1 MKTEVVKIELL
12 QEPEKNVRIHTE
24 QQYEELYRS
33 YKMFGQYRPVVV
45 DENNVVLAGNGFVE
59 ALRRNGETEVTVLR
73 YTNLSEKDKKKLMIA
88 DNKTFSL
95 GFDDNDAVMEML
107 AEMGDYEVPGFDED
121 LLKELL
127 ADEEET
133 TEQLSDF
140 GKLSPE
146 EIQGFQE
153 ELEKTEERYEKAL
166 ERQEQEQHEPS
177 QQPIHHESP
186 QQPIYH
192 EPVYQ
197 EGTEDEGEYTQPSE
211 VFTSTKKTI
220 KCPHCSGEIVL

>member
-12 QEPEKNVRIHTE
+12 KEPEKNVRIHTE
-24 QQYEELYRS
+24 KQYEELYRS

-45 DENNVVLAGNGFVE
+45 DENNVVLVGNGFVE
-59 ALRRNGETEVTVLR
+59 ALRRNGETEVIVLR

-88 DNKTFSL
+88 DNKTYSL
-95 GFDDNDAVMEML
+95 GFDDNDAVMEIL

-133 TEQLSDF
+133 TERLSDF

-146 EIQGFQE
+146 EIQSFQE
-153 ELEKTEERYEKAL
+153 QLEKTEERYEKVV
-166 ERQEQEQHEPS
+166 EMQEQEQHEP
-177 QQPIHHESP
+177 P

-192 EPVYQ
+192 EPAYQ
-197 EGTEDEGEYTQPSE
+197 EETEDEGEYTQPSE

-220 KCPHCSGEIVL
+220 KCPHCSREIVL

>member
-12 QEPEKNVRIHTE
+12 KEPEKNVRIHTE
-24 QQYEELYRS
+24 RQYEELYRS

-59 ALRRNGETEVTVLR
+59 ALRRNGETEVIVLR

-107 AEMGDYEVPGFDED
+107 AEMGDYEVPGFDEN

-146 EIQGFQE
+146 EIQSFQE
-153 ELEKTEERYEKAL
+153 QLEKTEERYEKAV
-166 ERQEQEQHEPS
+166 EMQEQEQHEP
-177 QQPIHHESP
+177 P

-197 EGTEDEGEYTQPSE
+197 EETEDEGEYTQPSE

>member
-12 QEPEKNVRIHTE
+12 KEPEKNVRIHTE
-24 QQYEELYRS
+24 KQYEELYRS

-59 ALRRNGETEVTVLR
+59 ALRRNGEKEVIVLR
-73 YTNLSEKDKKKLMIA
+73 YTNLSEKEKKKLMIA

-95 GFDDNDAVMEML
+95 GFDDNDAVMEMI
-107 AEMGDYEVPGFDED
+107 AEMGDYEIPGFDEN

-127 ADEEET
+127 ADEAET

-146 EIQGFQE
+146 EIQSFQE
-153 ELEKTEERYEKAL
+153 QLEKTEERYEKAL
-166 ERQEQEQHEPS
+166 ERQEQEQHEP
-177 QQPIHHESP
+177 P
-186 QQPIYH
+186 QQPTYH

-197 EGTEDEGEYTQPSE
+197 EETEDEGEYTQPSE

>member
-1 MKTEVVKIELL
+1 MKTEVVKIDTL

-88 DNKTFSL
+88 DNKTYSL
-95 GFDDNDAVMEML
+95 GFDDNDAVMEMI
-107 AEMGDYEVPGFDED
+107 AEMGDYEVPGFDEN

-146 EIQGFQE
+146 EIQSFQE
-153 ELEKTEERYEKAL
+153 ELKKTEERYEKAV
-166 ERQEQEQHEPS
+166 ERQEQEQHEP
-177 QQPIHHESP
+177 P
-186 QQPIYH
+186 QQPNYH
-192 EPVYQ
+192 EPVYH
-197 EGTEDEGEYTQPSE
+197 EGTENEGEYTQPSE